1 MKKGSLYI
9 LGHVIVTEDFGGS
22 VPEARRQQAAWTKYI
37 DFSKIKAFVNIA
49 ISPGVE
55 WGARNIVLSA
65 GLGGM
70 RPNIAVLGFY
80 NFDDLTR
87 ITPLIDFTDDN
98 EPTEATG
105 GQSNKRSRRHSKDN
119 KINEALP
126 TDTCKTEE
134 TMKVTSYVTILE
146 DLLLRLQINV
156 AVAKGF
162 QGLEFPKSKGVNT
175 KKYIDLWPIQMSAE
189 IAAHGNTK
197 QNVLTTNFDT
207 YTLILQLGVI
217 LNTVPAWKKAYQL
230 RVAVFVEY
238 ESDVE
243 EERGR
248 VQALLENLRIEAE
261 VLVFWLASGDLQ
273 SYEIIVNGSTPGKE
287 YEDEVEECLGGQD
300 WWDEIQKIR
309 GNKET
314 TSATE
319 DLTGILT
326 TPNNWPEASFQQG
339 PRGERVERF
348 LGLRRLLRKSKRKH
362 TMSGI
367 SKLGVSL
374 GMTTHR
380 LSPNITN
387 LHASQG
393 SASEVSSSESDSETD
408 SDEEALESA
417 ASEGDMDDFESED
430 SPGELQSGTIRRRRS
445 HGDSMR
451 GPPPSKK
458 STGER
463 QIKVPERIAR
473 MPWPTESEAT
483 TSAPELANAERPK
496 TSISKGATSEIPT
509 SVASSRPESIKQSD
523 RTPLKPDQT
532 NRPGSARSERPPLS
546 RHASMPKFTSKPVPI
561 TRVATEDG
569 PGPSIMFTDTPSPP
583 IRNSRLPSAYRASAS
598 FPDHIPEVSEGSPQ
612 SRNGS
617 QYFTQSLPISFN
629 DLPCRAQHLILNE
642 LMRQQSEDTA
652 VMFTTLPSPVEG
664 TCKSEAASRG
674 YLSDLEVLC
683 KDCPPILMVH
693 SNSMT
698 VTMSL

>member
-1 MKKGSLYI
+1 LAI
-9 LGHVIVTEDFGGS
+9 RANV
-22 VPEARRQQAAWTKYI
+22 RQP
-37 DFSKIKAFVNIA
+37 D
-49 ISPGVE
+49 
-55 WGARNIVLSA
+55 
-65 GLGGM
+65 
-70 RPNIAVLGFY
+70 
-80 NFDDLTR
+80 
-87 ITPLIDFTDDN
+87 
-98 EPTEATG
+98 
-105 GQSNKRSRRHSKDN
+105 
-119 KINEALP
+119 
-126 TDTCKTEE
+126 
-134 TMKVTSYVTILE
+134 
-146 DLLLRLQINV
+146 
-156 AVAKGF
+156 
-162 QGLEFPKSKGVNT
+162 
-175 KKYIDLWPIQMSAE
+175 
-189 IAAHGNTK
+189 
-197 QNVLTTNFDT
+197 
-207 YTLILQLGVI
+207 TLILQLGVI
-217 LNTVPAWKKAYQL
+217 LNTVPAWKKVYEL

-248 VQALLENLRIEAE
+248 VKTLLENLRIEAE

-287 YEDEVEECLGGQD
+287 YEDEVEKCLAGQD

-309 GNKET
+309 GNHGT

-319 DLTGILT
+319 DLSGILAS
-326 TPNNWPEASFQQG
+326 PNNWPEANFQQG

-348 LGLRRLLRKSKRKH
+348 LGLRRLLRKSKRRH

-367 SKLGVSL
+367 TRLGVSL

-380 LSPNITN
+380 LSPNITK

-393 SASEVSSSESDSETD
+393 SASEDSSSESEYESET
-408 SDEEALESA
+408 DEEALESA
-417 ASEGDMDDFESED
+417 ASEGDIDGFESDD
-430 SPGELQSGTIRRRRS
+430 SLSDVPIGPVRRRRS

-458 STGER
+458 STGEK
-463 QIKVPERIAR
+463 QIKIPERIAR
-473 MPWPTESEAT
+473 MPWLTESEAT
-483 TSAPELANAERPK
+483 TSAPELTQTERPK
-496 TSISKGATSEIPT
+496 TPASKVATAGTLSP
-509 SVASSRPESIKQSD
+509 VASSRPGSIKGPE
-523 RTPLKPDQT
+523 RTPPKPEQS
-532 NRPGSARSERPPLS
+532 RPESARSERPPLS

-583 IRNSRLPSAYRASAS
+583 IRNSRLPSAYRASPT
-598 FPDHIPEVSEGSPQ
+598 FPDHISEEYEGSPQ
-612 SRNGS
+612 SRTGS
-617 QYFTQSLPISFN
+617 QYFVQSLPISFN

-664 TCKSEAASRG
+664 TCKSEAASSG

-683 KDCPPILMVH
+683 KGCPPTLMVH

>member
-1 MKKGSLYI
+1 MW
-9 LGHVIVTEDFGGS
+9 VD
-22 VPEARRQQAAWTKYI
+22 
-37 DFSKIKAFVNIA
+37 N
-49 ISPGVE
+49 
-55 WGARNIVLSA
+55 
-65 GLGGM
+65 
-70 RPNIAVLGFY
+70 
-80 NFDDLTR
+80 LTFKPR
-87 ITPLIDFTDDN
+87 LKLIFRASD
-98 EPTEATG
+98 
-105 GQSNKRSRRHSKDN
+105 
-119 KINEALP
+119 
-126 TDTCKTEE
+126 
-134 TMKVTSYVTILE
+134 
-146 DLLLRLQINV
+146 
-156 AVAKGF
+156 
-162 QGLEFPKSKGVNT
+162 
-175 KKYIDLWPIQMSAE
+175 
-189 IAAHGNTK
+189 
-197 QNVLTTNFDT
+197 
-207 YTLILQLGVI
+207 TLILQLGVI
-217 LNTVPAWKKAYQL
+217 LNTVPAWKKAYEL

-248 VQALLENLRIEAE
+248 VKALLENLRIEAE
-261 VLVFWLASGDLQ
+261 VIVFWLASGDLQ

-309 GNKET
+309 GNNGA

-319 DLTGILT
+319 DLSSLLAV
-326 TPNNWPEASFQQG
+326 PNNWPEASFQQG

-348 LGLRRLLRKSKRKH
+348 LGLRRLLRKSKRRH

-367 SKLGVSL
+367 TKLGVSL

-393 SASEVSSSESDSETD
+393 SASEDSSSESESEGL
-408 SDEEALESA
+408 SDDEGPESA

-430 SPGELQSGTIRRRRS
+430 SPSEVPIGPVRRRKS

-458 STGER
+458 STGEQ

-473 MPWPTESEAT
+473 MPWLSDSEAIM
-483 TSAPELANAERPK
+483 SAPELADAERPK
-496 TSISKGATSEIPT
+496 TPVSKVAALGKPASA
-509 SVASSRPESIKQSD
+509 ASSRPGSIKEPD
-523 RTPLKPDQT
+523 RTPPKSGQT
-532 NRPGSARSERPPLS
+532 LRPGSARSERPPLS

-569 PGPSIMFTDTPSPP
+569 PGPSIMFSDTASPP
-583 IRNSRLPSAYRASAS
+583 VRNSRLPSAYRASPT
-598 FPDHIPEVSEGSPQ
+598 FPDHISELSESSPQ
-612 SRNGS
+612 SRNSS
-617 QYFTQSLPISFN
+617 QYFVQSLPISFN
-629 DLPCRAQHLILNE
+629 ELPCRAQHLILNE
-642 LMRQQSEDTA
+642 LMRQQSEYTA

-683 KDCPPILMVH
+683 KDCPPCLMVH